1 MTKASLP
8 TTSAAIITLRRSHL
22 LRKGRGRSS
31 EKSLM
36 SRLREGHL
44 SEKKAREE
52 KRENNASDE
61 TICYMFGLPLE
72 VTSEDLN
79 NEFSKRQIHSPLK
92 IEKIKKDDDFGN
104 DCMYVCMTFD
114 VAVSVDRLLEKAFTV
129 FNKPVLVIPKV
140 ESMPVKKQI
149 PFHQVLVTFSPTT
162 PGFNLFNQNTA
173 KQEIDYLTRFFN
185 KHGDIVD
192 LNLDYV
198 PYCIVVTYTRHE
210 SVLRLIQSKTI
221 TYNSSTQDKYLLS
234 LHKMNFVLPIRS
246 NGWTILHDFT
256 NKAGVDGKSKDETD
270 KFDALQMEQKRDPSQ
285 NSIQNAQGNGE

>member
-1 MTKASLP
+1 
-8 TTSAAIITLRRSHL
+8 
-22 LRKGRGRSS
+22 
-31 EKSLM
+31 
-36 SRLREGHL
+36 
-44 SEKKAREE
+44 
-52 KRENNASDE
+52 
-61 TICYMFGLPLE
+61 
-72 VTSEDLN
+72 
-79 NEFSKRQIHSPLK
+79 
-92 IEKIKKDDDFGN
+92 
-104 DCMYVCMTFD
+104 MYVCMTFD

-210 SVLRLIQSKTI
+210 SVLRLIQSSKFHQLHFVETI

-234 LHKMNFVLPIRS
+234 LHKMNFVLPIR
-246 NGWTILHDFT
+246 
-256 NKAGVDGKSKDETD
+256 
-270 KFDALQMEQKRDPSQ
+270 
-285 NSIQNAQGNGE
+285 